1 MLSDRM
7 KMYEKMYTSDK
18 AMPLLPVCARI
29 DGRAFH
35 TLTSKM
41 ERPFD
46 YNFMNVM
53 REVTK
58 RLVQETNA
66 DIGYTQSDEI
76 TLIWSNQDTSSEIFF
91 NGKFFKM
98 TSMLASMATA
108 FFNAQRHKMTT
119 VNTDAFFDC
128 RVWQVPTLEE
138 AANVLLWRELDAAR
152 NSVFM
157 VARAHFSHNQ
167 VQNKNTNELQEM
179 LFIEKGINWNDFSN
193 ECKRGTYFKR
203 AEMLTKF
210 SAEEIDKLPEKHEA
224 RVNPDLEIKRSVV
237 VQWDLPR
244 LTTIQNKA
252 EVLFLDGEARS

>member
-1 MLSDRM
+1 M
-7 KMYEKMYTSDK
+7 
-18 AMPLLPVCARI
+18 I
-29 DGRAFH
+29 
-35 TLTSKM
+35 
-41 ERPFD
+41 
-46 YNFMNVM
+46 
-53 REVTK
+53 
-58 RLVQETNA
+58 
-66 DIGYTQSDEI
+66 
-76 TLIWSNQDTSSEIFF
+76 
-91 NGKFFKM
+91 
-98 TSMLASMATA
+98 
-108 FFNAQRHKMTT
+108 T

-138 AANVLLWRELDAAR
+138 AANILLWRELDAAR

-167 VQNKNTNELQEM
+167 VQNKNTDELQEM

-224 RVNPDLEIKRSVV
+224 RVNPDLEIRRSVV